1 MYSISQQVSMQVF
14 VQLVYYI
21 LMVNL
26 WPVVYYIL
34 ILICLYIS
42 LHISSTREEVLV
54 IDEYK
59 TKLLYLLILC
69 YKLEMLQLQDKSANS

>member
-1 MYSISQQVSMQVF
+1 M
-14 VQLVYYI
+14 
-21 LMVNL
+21 
-26 WPVVYYIL
+26 VYYIL